1 MRRLF
6 FLVLTACASSPSE
19 STTTL
24 DYTPFPDRPPTLL
37 SETGLFA
44 AGTTPSA
51 DATPYELSTALFSD
65 GTIKRRAIHFPPKT
79 AATYD
84 ARETFDFPIGT
95 VITKTFFMRFDATQP
110 SSAPR
115 ALETRLLVRR
125 AAGWEAFPYVWN
137 EEQTDAKL
145 APGGRVI
152 PIERTEADGTI
163 KRFSY
168 LVPSKNQCQVCH
180 HVLDGGTQKL
190 LPIGPKA
197 RHLDVGD
204 QLDRW
209 ARDGKLN
216 GLPPRAER
224 PPAID
229 AFDPAVPIEAR
240 ARTYLDINCA
250 HCHRERATVGQTT
263 RLFLDI
269 ANTDPFHLGVCKRP
283 GSAGPGVGGT
293 FDLVPGSHDTSILW
307 FRMQTEESGKMMPSI
322 GRATRHAEGAA
333 LLAAWI
339 DAMPPRACE

>member
-1 MRRLF
+1 MRRL
-6 FLVLTACASSPSE
+6 LVLLLCACSSSISNE
-19 STTTL
+19 GTTTL
-24 DYTPFPDRPPTLL
+24 DFTPFPDRPPVLL

-44 AGTTPSA
+44 AGTTSPSA

-65 GTIKRRAIHFPPKT
+65 GTIKRRAIHFPPKSS
-79 AATYD
+79 AVYD
-84 ARETFDFPIGT
+84 GRETFEFPVGT
-95 VITKTFFMRFDATQP
+95 VITKTFFMRFEP

-125 AAGWEAFPYVWN
+125 PSGWEAFPYVWN
-137 EEQTDAKL
+137 EQQTDAKL
-145 APGGRVI
+145 APGGRVL
-152 PIERTEADGTI
+152 PIERVEADGTI

-180 HVLDGGTQKL
+180 HVLEGGVQKL

-197 RHLDVGD
+197 RYLSED
-204 QLDRW
+204 QLERW
-209 ARDGKLN
+209 AGEGKLT
-216 GLPPRAER
+216 GLPPKAER
-224 PPAID
+224 PPAIN
-229 AFDPAVPIEAR
+229 AFDAKVPLEAR

-322 GRATRHAEGAA
+322 GRATRHAEAAA
-333 LLAAWI
+333 LIASWI
-339 DAMPPRACE
+339 DAMPPRACD